1 MAQLGL
7 FRAIARIY
15 TNTPE
20 AQAILQQLR
29 KLFQDAEEK
38 NAVSQE
44 DVVWSEF
51 SEDVHR
57 VSSEV
62 GIQLSVQMADFSDQW
77 HFKKNRSTSQWLL
90 RPDVRQC

>member
-29 KLFQDAEEK
+29 ELFQDAEEK

-51 SEDVHR
+51 SEDV
-57 VSSEV
+57 
-62 GIQLSVQMADFSDQW
+62 QLDYTEYHLKSGYSCLC
-77 HFKKNRSTSQWLL
+77 RWLTF
-90 RPDVRQC
+90 QISAF

>member
-51 SEDVHR
+51 SEDV
-57 VSSEV
+57 
-62 GIQLSVQMADFSDQW
+62 
-77 HFKKNRSTSQWLL
+77 K
-90 RPDVRQC
+90 PD